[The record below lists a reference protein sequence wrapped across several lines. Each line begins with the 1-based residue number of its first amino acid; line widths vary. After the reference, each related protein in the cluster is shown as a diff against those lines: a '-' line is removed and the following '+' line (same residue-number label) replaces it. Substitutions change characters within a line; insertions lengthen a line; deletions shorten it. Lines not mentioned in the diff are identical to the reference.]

1 MQDISGSTS
10 KQIKIYLRRLVFRL
24 SSHGL
29 VDFDCVGVCRSSDY
43 FITVQRRGNRSSSMS
58 CSYGLS
64 VGSIE
69 GAVGTSSSGV
79 DNSAS
84 CAFLGLMSPDSMGKS
99 DENQTR
105 VPYCRDV
112 MPGYTAVSKTD
123 TSVQAI
129 YIASLIGVGILS
141 LGLMVLGG
149 VLFRRW
155 RRRKMDDMEQG
166 MIKGVLPGPDA
177 VESDRST
184 PTSERS
190 NAVVAS
196 DGKGSEDGAQS
207 KALVPAAVVPR
218 QPDTAR
224 DGRGK
229 GAKIRVAAENRSQ
242 AERIKR
248 RLAKVGDEEEEEEGE
263 SQERPVGDAD
273 DPGSGAGVIGGASSV
288 RRAADLRGG
297 AGGLVLGM
305 GSSGRMS
312 QTPSPGA
319 DLYGDRRTAQSLFGR
334 VPTPPGSAGSGS
346 GRDSA
351 TGSRGPTPPEGRRTK
366 RPSPRAGVAA
376 GTESRPNSTGLI
388 QVDVA
393 EDGDGGPAGEL
404 WEDGTGIRI
413 DDILEEARAASMR
426 RDQSRQPP
434 PPPPWKVSSVGTGWG
449 GDRAGTESRASS
461 GGSKVV
467 ASGPGGVVAAGEGSG
482 SGSGSGG
489 GGGSPHGSAADGMD
503 GAASHPSEAGSP
515 GPGSTR
521 VAAAIAPH
529 LSARLGMTGLHA
541 LPPRAPPSHRRPVL
555 SSLGSNPPPPPPPR
569 QQGESPA
576 PRRTVALVQYPAR
589 DLASR
594 LGRELPRAGQAGVP
608 PPPARPLPRAGEAGV
623 PPPPPGRPRGKADAS
638 AAPRPVEVRD
648 TTASPGA
655 AGGGGGP
662 AAISSAVRP
671 GGQGRDGRGMTTLRP
686 MPGASPP
693 SPPDAAGGF

>member
-1 MQDISGSTS
+1 MYRYI
-10 KQIKIYLRRLVFRL
+10 RV
-24 SSHGL
+24 
-29 VDFDCVGVCRSSDY
+29 DCVRFHRSSEY
-43 FITVQRRGNRSSSMS
+43 YITVQRRGNRTSSSMA

-69 GAVGTSSSGV
+69 GAVGTGSGV

-99 DENQTR
+99 DENRTR

-112 MPGYTAVSKTD
+112 MPAYTAVSKTD
-123 TSVQAI
+123 SSVQAI

-141 LGLMVLGG
+141 LGLMVIGG
-149 VLFRRW
+149 VLLRRW
-155 RRRKMDDMEQG
+155 RRRKADDMEQG
-166 MIKGVLPGPDA
+166 MIKGVLPGPET

-190 NAVVAS
+190 SAAAAS

-218 QPDTAR
+218 QPDAAR

-229 GAKIRVAAENRSQ
+229 GAKIRAAAENRSQ

-248 RLAKVGDEEEEEEGE
+248 RLAKVSDEDEDEEGG
-263 SQERPVGDAD
+263 QEHPVGDAD
-273 DPGSGAGVIGGASSV
+273 DPGSGAGVIGGAPAV

-366 RPSPRAGVAA
+366 RPSPRTGVAA
-376 GTESRPNSTGLI
+376 GPDSRPNSTGL
-388 QVDVA
+388 VEVGLA
-393 EDGDGGPAGEL
+393 EEGDGGKGEL

-413 DDILEEARAASMR
+413 DDILAEARAASMR
-426 RDQSRQPP
+426 REQPP
-434 PPPPWKVSSVGTGWG
+434 APPPWKVSSVGAGWG
-449 GDRAGTESRASS
+449 ARAGAESRASS

-489 GGGSPHGSAADGMD
+489 AGGSPHGSASDGAG

-515 GPGSTR
+515 EPGSAR

-555 SSLGSNPPPPPPPR
+555 SSLGPNPPPPPPPR
-569 QQGESPA
+569 PQGESPA
-576 PRRTVALVQYPAR
+576 PRRTVALVQVPAR

-623 PPPPPGRPRGKADAS
+623 PPPPPGRPRGKADAP
-638 AAPRPVEVRD
+638 AAPRPLEVRD
-648 TTASPGA
+648 TTASPAAASPAA
-655 AGGGGGP
+655 AGPAGP
-662 AAISSAVRP
+662 AAAMGSAARP
-671 GGQGRDGRGMTTLRP
+671 GGQGRAGRGMTTLRP
-686 MPGASPP
+686 LAGASPP
-693 SPPDAAGGF
+693 SPPDASGGF

>member
-1 MQDISGSTS
+1 
-10 KQIKIYLRRLVFRL
+10 
-24 SSHGL
+24 
-29 VDFDCVGVCRSSDY
+29 
-43 FITVQRRGNRSSSMS
+43 MS

-69 GAVGTSSSGV
+69 GAAGTGGSAV

-141 LGLMVLGG
+141 LGLMVLAG
-149 VLFRRW
+149 VLLRRW
-155 RRRKMDDMEQG
+155 HRRKADDMEQG
-166 MIKGVLPGPDA
+166 MIKGVLPGSDT

-190 NAVVAS
+190 NAVAAS

-207 KALVPAAVVPR
+207 TKALVPAAVVPR

-224 DGRGK
+224 EGRGK
-229 GAKIRVAAENRSQ
+229 GAKIRAAAENRSQ

-248 RLAKVGDEEEEEEGE
+248 RLAKVGDEEEEEEEG
-263 SQERPVGDAD
+263 QEHPVGDAD
-273 DPGSGAGVIGGASSV
+273 DPGAGAGVIGGSTSV

-312 QTPSPGA
+312 QTPSPGT
-319 DLYGDRRTAQSLFGR
+319 DLYGDRRTAQSIFGR

-366 RPSPRAGVAA
+366 RPSPRTGLAG
-376 GTESRPNSTGLI
+376 GPESRPNSTGL
-388 QVDVA
+388 VEVEVA
-393 EDGDGGPAGEL
+393 EDGDGAAGEL

-413 DDILEEARAASMR
+413 DDILAEAKAASVR
-426 RDQSRQPP
+426 RDELRQP

-449 GDRAGTESRASS
+449 GRAGTESRASS

-467 ASGPGGVVAAGEGSG
+467 ASGPGGVAAAGEGSG

-489 GGGSPHGSAADGMD
+489 GGGSPHGSAADGVD

-515 GPGSTR
+515 GPGSVR
-521 VAAAIAPH
+521 AAAAIAPH
-529 LSARLGMTGLHA
+529 LSARLGMTGQHA

-555 SSLGSNPPPPPPPR
+555 SSLGANPPPPPPPR

-576 PRRTVALVQYPAR
+576 PRRTVALVQYPAGQAR

-623 PPPPPGRPRGKADAS
+623 PPPPPGRPRGRAEGAG
-638 AAPRPVEVRD
+638 APATARPPLAEVRD
-648 TTASPGA
+648 TTASPMA
-655 AGGGGGP
+655 SSPAVGGGP
-662 AAISSAVRP
+662 GPAAGVSSAARP
-671 GGQGRDGRGMTTLRP
+671 AGQGRDGRGMTTLRP
-686 MPGASPP
+686 LPGASPT